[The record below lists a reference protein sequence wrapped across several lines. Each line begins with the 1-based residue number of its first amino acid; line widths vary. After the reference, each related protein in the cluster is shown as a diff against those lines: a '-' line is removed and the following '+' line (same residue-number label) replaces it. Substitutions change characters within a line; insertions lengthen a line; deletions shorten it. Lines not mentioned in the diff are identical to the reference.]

1 MEDRRPAV
9 VAVYGAIDL
18 IMLVDKHNKQPPLGI
33 TGVLCVNRT
42 IEIAGRGTLHYTI
55 YRPRMLQQQQQQQ
68 TAVPPPPAVRNKC
81 NISPQ
86 QHNTNPQLSLLVG
99 RLPTPNPPLI
109 CVAGGP
115 GMPCQYLTSLVHTV
129 PDRAVIVYD
138 HMGCGH
144 SLLLNPNLNPTN
156 ANVANASTLERTKSF
171 LESTVDDLTVLIA
184 HALPGSESV
193 FHLFGHSFGGVVA
206 FEYLKAQVKQQKNT
220 RMDHHHRCC
229 LSVIMASAP
238 ASIAASH
245 ASSAALLAGICR
257 EMQSEG
263 FGSSATTTTTTG
275 RRQQDYD
282 DDSDDDDDDIE
293 DMDDDTALLRAA
305 HREFQLRH
313 ECRVEPMPLTLQQSL
328 TGLKNNLSV
337 NEQQAELQQ
346 YVATVADLDDCSC
359 LPPALIL
366 RGQYDFV
373 ADDNTLAWTDLFVES
388 QYVTV
393 SNCSHYGLVE
403 QEEL

>member
-129 PDRAVIVYD
+129 PD
-138 HMGCGH
+138 
-144 SLLLNPNLNPTN
+144 
-156 ANVANASTLERTKSF
+156 
-171 LESTVDDLTVLIA
+171 
-184 HALPGSESV
+184 
-193 FHLFGHSFGGVVA
+193 
-206 FEYLKAQVKQQKNT
+206 
-220 RMDHHHRCC
+220 
-229 LSVIMASAP
+229 
-238 ASIAASH
+238 
-245 ASSAALLAGICR
+245 
-257 EMQSEG
+257 
-263 FGSSATTTTTTG
+263 
-275 RRQQDYD
+275 
-282 DDSDDDDDDIE
+282 
-293 DMDDDTALLRAA
+293 
-305 HREFQLRH
+305 
-313 ECRVEPMPLTLQQSL
+313 
-328 TGLKNNLSV
+328 
-337 NEQQAELQQ
+337 
-346 YVATVADLDDCSC
+346 
-359 LPPALIL
+359 
-366 RGQYDFV
+366 
-373 ADDNTLAWTDLFVES
+373 
-388 QYVTV
+388 
-393 SNCSHYGLVE
+393 
-403 QEEL
+403 